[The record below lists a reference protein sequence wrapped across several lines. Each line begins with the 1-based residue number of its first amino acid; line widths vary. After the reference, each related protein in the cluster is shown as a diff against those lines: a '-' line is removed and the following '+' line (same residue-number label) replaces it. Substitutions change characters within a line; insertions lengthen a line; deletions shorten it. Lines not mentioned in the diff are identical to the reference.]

1 MKDIKISLKKKK
13 IKVKKN
19 AREKYQ
25 NFTEEEKEK
34 IHQYYLG
41 VIKLL
46 DYNRNYCLVHKK

>member
-1 MKDIKISLKKKK
+1 MKDIKISRKKKK

-41 VIKLL
+41 
-46 DYNRNYCLVHKK
+46 RNKAT